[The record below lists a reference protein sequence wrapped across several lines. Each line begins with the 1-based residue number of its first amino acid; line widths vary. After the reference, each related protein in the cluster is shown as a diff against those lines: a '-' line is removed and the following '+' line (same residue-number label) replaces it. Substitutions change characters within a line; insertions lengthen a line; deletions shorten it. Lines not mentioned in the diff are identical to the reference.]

1 MKTLAHRN
9 IPITIIGGG
18 IHGCSIALRLLR
30 DLPSAAQH
38 IAIID
43 RHAFPL
49 IQWRDKTERQGMMF
63 LRSPAVH
70 HISTDPLGIVEY
82 AERHDRKNE
91 LIPPYSQPSTELF
104 WDYCNDALFDIR
116 NHPIFYQFDVA
127 KLRWDKGT
135 GKYPFRLISTD
146 NVGFRSSCIVFA
158 IGSDDS
164 PYIPPEFIDWNYKY
178 PDKVIHA
185 SQFSVDCKL
194 DVSDGEN
201 LVIVG
206 GGLTAGTLAKS
217 LSERGNQ
224 VILIARNALKTEQF
238 DFSPIWLG
246 PKALSEFTNEPDFQR
261 RYQIIQ
267 ENRGE
272 GSITPKIMESL
283 KNATNVDIYSETL
296 VQNVLQIDSDNLQV
310 ETTRGLIQNISR
322 IILATGYRF
331 NLRRYG
337 FMRTLLKQY
346 PIDLICGLPKLDSEL
361 QFYPIEN
368 LFGTG
373 TVAQLQIGP
382 ASGNIAGANLAY
394 ERLREKLL
402 VLLPQTSKHI

>member
-30 DLPSAAQH
+30 DMPSAAQH
-38 IAIID
+38 IAIVD
-43 RHAFPL
+43 RHPYPL
-49 IQWRDKTERQGMMF
+49 TQWRNKTERQGMMS

-82 AERHDRKNE
+82 AERHNRTNE
-91 LIPPYSQPSTELF
+91 LAPPYSQPSTKLF
-104 WDYCNDALFDIR
+104 WDYCDDALSKITDY
-116 NHPIFYQFDVA
+116 PIFYQFDVA
-127 KLRWDKGT
+127 KLRWDKGA
-135 GKYPFRLISTD
+135 GKYPFRLISID
-146 NVGFRSSCIVFA
+146 NVGFRSSCVVLA
-158 IGSDDS
+158 IGSDDCA
-164 PYIPPEFIDWNYKY
+164 YVPPEFTDWIRSY
-178 PDKVIHA
+178 PDKVVHA
-185 SQFSVDCKL
+185 SQFSVNYKL
-194 DVSDGEN
+194 SGTDGEKH
-201 LVIVG
+201 VIVG

-217 LSERGNQ
+217 LSKRGNQ

-238 DFSPIWLG
+238 DFPPIWLG
-246 PKALSEFTNEPDFQR
+246 PKALSEFSNEPDFQR

-272 GSITPKIMESL
+272 GSITPNIMESL
-283 KNATNVDIYSETL
+283 KNATNVDIFPETL
-296 VQNVLQIDSDNLQV
+296 VQNIRKIDSDNLQV
-310 ETTRGLIQNISR
+310 ETTCGLIQNVSR

-331 NLRRYG
+331 NLRSYG

-346 PIDLICGLPKLDSEL
+346 PIDLICGLPKLDNKL
-361 QFYPIEN
+361 QFCPIEN

-394 ERLREKLL
+394 ERIQEKLL
-402 VLLPQTSKHI
+402 SHIPQTYI